1 MVKSYINREIEK
13 SVKRLSSKYPIITIL
28 GPRQSGKT
36 TLLKQMYPDYTYVT
50 LESPDNRLMVQN
62 DPRGFLNQYKDKP
75 LIIDE
80 FQRYPDLTSYLQEYA
95 DSVYTMGQIYLTGSQ
110 QFEIN
115 EKISQSLAGRTG
127 ILKLLPLSLAE
138 IKTKY
143 SVKSLEETMLK
154 GSYPAIFDRGIKHN
168 EWYPSYIETYIER
181 DIRQLI
187 NINNLDKFLI
197 FIRLVAGRTGQL
209 LNMNNISIEAGISQP
224 TAKQWLSI
232 LLASQLIFTLQPIH
246 KNLNK
251 RLVKTPKL
259 YFSDT
264 GLLCY
269 FLGIRSSND
278 LLTHPLRGA
287 VFENFVISEYY
298 KHKYN
303 NQLDYNL
310 LFFRDSSGREV
321 DLLLEHATTY
331 ELFEIKYSQT
341 IRPDYFKHMQY
352 VAKSISTLSSQVI
365 YAGEQ
370 EFNNVLNWQD
380 LIKL

>member
-1 MVKSYINREIEK
+1 
-13 SVKRLSSKYPIITIL
+13 
-28 GPRQSGKT
+28 
-36 TLLKQMYPDYTYVT
+36 MYPDYTYVT